1 MTCLPDGGTLGED
14 HPEVDVDND
23 QQPGDHD
30 VLEHGSAEGGRLE
43 TWAGSRRVRLTA
55 VAAVAVAG
63 MGWFLLGP
71 GLSSTS
77 GSGEPADEGA
87 VTAGS
92 GTAGDAPD
100 APIVEPRAADH
111 ECESE
116 NGAAGAAKGD
126 ADRRSRALVRRLRA
140 FADDPG
146 AAAGVRW
153 APRVVV
159 LGDGPV
165 AVNRTV
171 DARQADRRATWN
183 DPSYLLSPLA
193 VTRPARLRVDSER
206 HVTCRGLPRDQA
218 AGFEGRDWVS
228 VQPRVRDNGCK
239 RWWAIDLYLDGKGRV
254 EAVLIRA

>member
-1 MTCLPDGGTLGED
+1 
-14 HPEVDVDND
+14 VDVDND
-23 QQPGDHD
+23 QQSGDHD

-71 GLSSTS
+71 GLASTT
-77 GSGEPADEGA
+77 GSRAPADERA

-100 APIVEPRAADH
+100 APVIEPREADH

-116 NGAAGAAKGD
+116 KGSADARSTRAKGD
-126 ADRRSRALVRRLRA
+126 ADRRSRALVRQLRA

-159 LGDGPV
+159 LGEGPV

-171 DARQADRRATWN
+171 EARQANRRATWN

-193 VTRPARLRVDSER
+193 VAKPATLRVDSER
-206 HVTCRGLPRDQA
+206 HVTCRGLPRDRA
-218 AGFEGRDWVS
+218 AGFEGQDWVS
-228 VQPRVRDNGCK
+228 VQPRIRDNGCQ

-254 EAVLIRA
+254 QAVLVRT